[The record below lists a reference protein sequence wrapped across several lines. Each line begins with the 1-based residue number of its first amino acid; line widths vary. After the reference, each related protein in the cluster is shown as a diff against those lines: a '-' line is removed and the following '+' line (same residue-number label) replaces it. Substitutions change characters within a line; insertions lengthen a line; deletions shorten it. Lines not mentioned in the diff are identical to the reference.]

1 MKSEAQQELPKPAA
15 ASFQVGSDPAEWPWT
30 PAPVAVKLRQLRR
43 ERDDARVVWRSTSD
57 ELHGVR
63 DVKRTAEGRHK
74 ELFGSRRD
82 TPWFSPHALPQR
94 ELPDDHP
101 EVVAVRRRLENA
113 EAEITRLEPVLAA
126 RAHPLEQLSHLVESI
141 ERYCGEKLRPL
152 GSMTLHDGPAPSRRR
167 RDPGETVE
175 RCRQRIA
182 ELDDERRRV
191 SSAPWHAAQAKQRA
205 RAEIEKLAA
214 RGAPDIRPLLR
225 TPDRWIGW
233 RERPIY
239 DMMIAGRAVVSEGDP
254 AALPL
259 LFWLH
264 KDIIVTKL
272 EAAIDEAA
280 DDDNALT
287 FEERSKQLD
296 RIAREKLSAEREEE
310 HALEHAKLNGALVL
324 RRPDADPRAVLG
336 LGDDMP
342 PPSWPI

>member
-1 MKSEAQQELPKPAA
+1 MKSEAQQELPKAA
-15 ASFQVGSDPAEWPWT
+15 VQSFQYGSDPAEWPWT

-63 DVKRTAEGRHK
+63 DVKRTAEGRLK
-74 ELFGSRRD
+74 ELFGSQRNSQWF
-82 TPWFSPHALPQR
+82 TPHSLPQR

-101 EVVAVRRRLENA
+101 EVIAVRRRLETA
-113 EAEITRLEPVLAA
+113 EAEIKRLEPVLAA
-126 RAHPLEQLSHLVESI
+126 RARPLEQLGHLVGSI
-141 ERYCGEKLRPL
+141 ERYCAEKLRQL
-152 GSMTLHDGPAPSRRR
+152 GAMTLYDGPRPSRTK
-167 RDPGETVE
+167 RDPIEAVD

-182 ELDDERRRV
+182 ELDDALRRV
-191 SSAPWHAAQAKQRA
+191 SSAPWHAAQAKHRA

-214 RGAPDIRPLLR
+214 RGQPSILPLIQ
-225 TPDRWIGW
+225 TPDRAVGW

-239 DMMIAGRAVVSEGDP
+239 DMMIAGRSVAIEGDP
-254 AALPL
+254 AAQPL

-264 KDIIVTKL
+264 KDAIVAKL

-280 DDDNALT
+280 DDDRALT
-287 FEERSKQLD
+287 VDERTKQLE
-296 RIAREKLSAEREEE
+296 RIARDKLAAEREEE
-310 HALEHAKLNGALVL
+310 HAVEQANLAGAHVL

-342 PPSWPI
+342 SP